1 MKLDEVKLINEYL
14 ESFKQEKSRDKA
26 IQMMAEKREGT
37 DKLDLIL
44 RIMTLGQKIDELLAK
59 ATKDYLDSF
68 EEIELLQDYGVRC
81 ESPLT
86 KEGHETTGG

>member
-1 MKLDEVKLINEYL
+1 MSKKKCILFPNEVKLINEYL

-37 DKLDLIL
+37 DKLDLTL

-68 EEIELLQDYGVRC
+68 EEIELLQD
-81 ESPLT
+81 
-86 KEGHETTGG
+86 